1 MTTRAGR
8 PHRRRRLLLLRR
20 RWLDALLSRLGE
32 DTRHS
37 QIEILSQT
45 EIAQRAF
52 PNWRMKRLKPDTRIG
67 APIGEAPGL
76 DHFPT
81 HLKHLVRQ
89 FLAASQ
95 PATEAA

>member
-1 MTTRAGR
+1 
-8 PHRRRRLLLLRR
+8 
-20 RWLDALLSRLGE
+20 
-32 DTRHS
+32 
-37 QIEILSQT
+37 
-45 EIAQRAF
+45 
-52 PNWRMKRLKPDTRIG
+52 MKRLKPDTRIG
-67 APIGEAPGL
+67 APIGETPGL